1 MAKIFRISGYLIDT
15 NGSCDED
22 DIELSVTEKL
32 GMFSQQ
38 LHIESADIGEWDD
51 DNSLNYENCDLACC
65 TQYFKLVESE
75 E

>member
-1 MAKIFRISGYLIDT
+1 
-15 NGSCDED
+15 
-22 DIELSVTEKL
+22 
-32 GMFSQQ
+32 MFSQQ

-51 DNSLNYENCDLACC
+51 DNPLNYENCDLACC